1 METLRETPEMR
12 VKREKRDL
20 ELINLRNRVRAQ
32 REEIKRLQMQVFVLQ
47 MGEGARLDG
56 LREGNRSPYRR
67 ASDGRN
73 KSPR

>member
-20 ELINLRNRVRAQ
+20 ELINLRNRVLAQ

-47 MGEGARLDG
+47 MGEGEKLED
-56 LREGNRSPYRR
+56 LREGNLSPYRR
-67 ASDGRN
+67 ET
-73 KSPR
+73 

>member
-47 MGEGARLDG
+47 MGEGEKLED

-67 ASDGRN
+67 DNG
-73 KSPR
+73 

>member
-32 REEIKRLQMQVFVLQ
+32 REEIKRLQMHVFVLQ
-47 MGEGARLDG
+47 MGEGARLDD

-67 ASDGRN
+67 AN
-73 KSPR
+73 K

>member
-47 MGEGARLDG
+47 MGEWARLDD
-56 LREGNRSPYRR
+56 LLEVNRSPYRR
-67 ASDGRN
+67 ADNG
-73 KSPR
+73 